1 MRGGIEASALNI
13 MQIESLPVTAD
24 QLRRATQYD
33 LVLSKVLQFVL
44 KGWPTQVSD
53 ELRPFWLHASELS
66 VENDIVLWGVRVVIP
81 TKLRSKVLNE
91 LHENHPGISK
101 MKALARSHVWWPK
114 IDNDIENLV
123 SACVACQ
130 SVKSAPPL
138 TPLQPWP
145 WPTRPFQ
152 RVHIDFAGPFCG
164 KMFFLLVDAHSK
176 WPEVVEM
183 NRTTAVETIDV
194 LRQWFAAHGLP
205 EQLVSDNGPQFVSKE
220 FKQFTS
226 ANGIKHIY
234 SAPYHPA
241 TNGLVERFVQTFKQA
256 MKAGAGNGLS
266 FQHRLS
272 AFLLPYRTTPHTVT
286 NVAPCQLFLKRAL
299 RAKLDLLRQT
309 TEQAVGD
316 EQAEQKYQHDRH
328 KAKDQHDRHK
338 AKDQHDRHKAK
349 DQHDRHKA
357 KDQHD
362 RHKAKDQHDRHKAKD
377 QHDRHKAKDQHDRH
391 KAKDPCFK
399 LGESVLAQ
407 SFAHGPTWVCGKV
420 QQCCGSKTY
429 LVELTVG
436 RVWRRHVDN
445 LRKLGGGKEFD
456 LSAKAP
462 EQDQKS
468 DKVVPDIADE
478 EEEQLPQFQ
487 EEEKVTA
494 PLEELEEG
502 DDVVEDTPRETE
514 RVDLP
519 NQGGPEN
526 RRYPRRENRRPPDRL

>member
-1 MRGGIEASALNI
+1 M
-13 MQIESLPVTAD
+13 
-24 QLRRATQYD
+24 
-33 LVLSKVLQFVL
+33 
-44 KGWPTQVSD
+44 SD

-226 ANGIKHIY
+226 ANGIKHTY

-272 AFLLPYRTTPHTVT
+272 AFLLSYRTTPHTVT

-299 RAKLDLLRQT
+299 RAKLDLLRET

-316 EQAEQKYQHDRH
+316 EQAEQKY
-328 KAKDQHDRHK
+328 
-338 AKDQHDRHKAK
+338 
-349 DQHDRHKA
+349 
-357 KDQHD
+357 
-362 RHKAKDQHDRHKAKD
+362 
-377 QHDRHKAKDQHDRH
+377 QHDRH

-420 QQCCGSKTY
+420 QQCCGSKTC

-519 NQGGPEN
+519 KQGGPEN